1 METIRTKH
9 LRNKI
14 TPYLKPTKNNRIF
27 DGILQNA
34 TLGGYNVGI
43 VYNATPYFE
52 DGTFIQLS
60 DIVKASSIGG
70 DYYVETKDKMRFL
83 ISDIEY
89 NSSLPLITESIDSNI
104 KHVKQLIES
113 NPKHYSKLQWS

>member
-14 TPYLKPTKNNRIF
+14 TSYLKPTKNGRIF
-27 DGILQNA
+27 DGILQDA

-43 VYNATPYFE
+43 VYNATPLFE
-52 DGTFIQLS
+52 DGTFIQLG
-60 DIVKASSIGG
+60 DIIKASSIGG
-70 DYYVETKDKMRFL
+70 DYYVETEDKWRFL

-89 NSSLPLITESIDSNI
+89 NPSLHQLSESIESNI
-104 KHVKQLIES
+104 KHLKQIIDS
-113 NPKHYSKLQWS
+113 NPQHYSKLQWS